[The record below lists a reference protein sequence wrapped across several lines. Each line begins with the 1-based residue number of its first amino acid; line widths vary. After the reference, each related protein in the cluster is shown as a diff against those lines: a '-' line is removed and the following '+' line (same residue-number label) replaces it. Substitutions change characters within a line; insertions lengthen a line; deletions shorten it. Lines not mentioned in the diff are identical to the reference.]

1 MKTTTANCREKVGEK
16 KKEERESVESVEREV
31 EQRRAEQIELKSP
44 QSATNKAQG
53 TPLGTSNCTCHTING
68 WINCSRIPCRGSSS
82 GSGEKGVPVE

>member
-16 KKEERESVESVEREV
+16 KKEERESVEREV

-44 QSATNKAQG
+44 QSASNKAQG

-68 WINCSRIPCRGSSS
+68 WINCSRIPCRGS
-82 GSGEKGVPVE
+82 GSGGEGVPVE